1 MSISRRSCALLAT
14 AALLGGCASWF
25 GSGSEGP
32 KPAPLTPID
41 QAQRVR
47 VLWSASVPAAGNFFF
62 GPALAG
68 DSVYAAGRD
77 GTDRKSVV

>member
-1 MSISRRSCALLAT
+1 MSIARRSCALLAA

-25 GSGSEGP
+25 SSDSEAP
-32 KPAPLTPID
+32 KPTPLAPIN
-41 QAQRVR
+41 QAQQVR

-77 GTDRKSVV
+77 GTGCQRLL